1 VDWACDMDQEDGPP
15 LPREPMLGYVLQFLC
30 GPLSIARCHSS
41 APFCAARCA
50 LICLLVGRYQHVFEE
65 EEETIIAWADGY
77 DEDEDKDK
85 EVAAVWSYCDDDE
98 SFQTVSK
105 FLTWLREES
114 SESESESEDEDEED
128 D

>member
-1 VDWACDMDQEDGPP
+1 MRHGPGRWASPAQRANAGLRAAIPVRTSLNCT
-15 LPREPMLGYVLQFLC
+15 
-30 GPLSIARCHSS
+30 LS
-41 APFCAARCA
+41 